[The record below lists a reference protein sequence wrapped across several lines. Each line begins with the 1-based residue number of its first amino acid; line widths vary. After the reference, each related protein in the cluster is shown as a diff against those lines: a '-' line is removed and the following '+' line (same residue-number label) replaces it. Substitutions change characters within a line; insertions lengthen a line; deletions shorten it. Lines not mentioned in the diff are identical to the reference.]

1 LFNSI
6 RNSRSFV
13 KTSIILFLNKM
24 DLFAEER
31 PQSPLGDYFPEY
43 TWRDNCDAACD
54 YLFHRFVSLNESTSI
69 QQRDLCALHMRRR
82 HTTDQM

>member
-24 DLFAEER
+24 DLFAEKR

-43 TWRDNCDAACD
+43 TRRDNCDAACD
-54 YLFHRFVSLNESTSI
+54 YLRHRLVSLNSNEICAHCTCAVDT
-69 QQRDLCALHMRRR
+69 QQIRCE
-82 HTTDQM
+82 